1 MNETPRQLTRDLK
14 NVTREILGTSE
25 TDLDHIEQ
33 LLDRRASVLVA
44 ITACDPQTF
53 SLEDLATLRAVALDG
68 RTEIERLILVRRTTA
83 GDWHR
88 LNQVR
93 DSEEQ
98 PADTSISLRG

>member
-1 MNETPRQLTRDLK
+1 MSVTPQTLTRDLEQ
-14 NVTREILGTSE
+14 VTRELLSTPE

-44 ITACDPQTF
+44 ITACDPGTF
-53 SLEDLATLRAVALDG
+53 YPEDLASLRAIALDG
-68 RTEIERLILVRRTTA
+68 KAEIEDLILLRRKTA

-88 LNQVR
+88 LNQLR
-93 DSEEQ
+93 DSEEC